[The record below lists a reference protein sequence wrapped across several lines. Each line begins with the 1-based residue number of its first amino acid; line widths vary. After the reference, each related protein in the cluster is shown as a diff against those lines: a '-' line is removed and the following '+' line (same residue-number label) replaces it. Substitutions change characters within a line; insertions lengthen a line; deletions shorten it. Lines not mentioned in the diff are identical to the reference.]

1 MANEKAVRQYLA
13 YWFQAG
19 KRVVLEAK
27 GESYCPQVILQG
39 DRYSPEFEACWNYLS
54 DASSGDCYLEG
65 TSQTIQELLSSK
77 WEIAPCARC
86 DMPVPMLVL
95 GVMPLGCPCFDLPT
109 WPNSDIPQPRSPV
122 NTPEQLVQ
130 IRDRLLANTHHSS
143 ETRNGVSI
151 DNKHRVHEA
160 EESSTDQGNV
170 ALAKIR
176 DRLRQQGQ
184 QSKR

>member
-1 MANEKAVRQYLA
+1 MAHEKVVRQYLA

-27 GESYCPQVILQG
+27 GESYCPNVILQG

-65 TSQTIQELLSSK
+65 TSQTIQELLSSQ
-77 WEIAPCARC
+77 WEIVSCARC
-86 DMPVPMLVL
+86 DMPIPMLVL

-130 IRDRLLANTHHSS
+130 IRDRLLVNTTHRS
-143 ETRNGVSI
+143 ETRNGLFL
-151 DNKHRVHEA
+151 DNEDGDHRA
-160 EESSTDQGNV
+160 DGMSDDQSNRS
-170 ALAKIR
+170 LEQMR
-176 DRLRQQGQ
+176 NRLRQQGQ
-184 QSKR
+184 KI